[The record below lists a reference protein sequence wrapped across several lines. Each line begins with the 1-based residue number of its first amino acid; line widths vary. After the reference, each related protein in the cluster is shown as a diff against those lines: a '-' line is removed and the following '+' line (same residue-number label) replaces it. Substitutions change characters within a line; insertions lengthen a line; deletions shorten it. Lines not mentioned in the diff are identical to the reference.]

1 MKLKNKT
8 LLCKMSLALAPVA
21 LLMTIQ
27 AASADELDNLGAA
40 MHGGQTNFSL
50 KARYESVETPTT
62 PAVGQAKAMT
72 MGYRFGYET
81 GAYHDFAVNVQAQ
94 GVWGNKQYADGQ
106 TNSTQSGTSATL
118 NSVNDPAGVN
128 LSQAHLIYRGIAD
141 TTIKQ
146 GRQVLRYDDDRWVGN
161 VDWRQNWQSFDASS
175 ITNKSIADT
184 TIQAA
189 YVTNVNRP
197 SGDGAA
203 QSNSNGI
210 SSGNAHMKSTLLNI
224 NNKSLS
230 FADIVAY
237 SYRLDYTN
245 PAQAAASTG
254 APDTF
259 GSTDTT
265 GLKFAKNG
273 IDVAGY
279 KLGWVAEMANQ
290 KNFKLNTASYNARYT
305 NINANVGGSLGNIKI
320 GQEVLGSDN
329 SRSVQTPLSTLF
341 AFNGWA
347 DMFLVTP
354 TTGLKDSYV
363 KLRSDAM
370 GIVYG
375 ADYHQFKSDSSST
388 NLGREVDLIAEKQL
402 DKNFAVGARAA
413 RYKADAS
420 SSSRDSTA
428 NANAGGVV
436 LTDTNKMWVYGSFK
450 F

>member
-106 TNSTQSGTSATL
+106 SNSTQAPGL
-118 NSVNDPAGVN
+118 NTVNDPAGVN

-161 VDWRQNWQSFDASS
+161 VDWRQNWQTYDATSV
-175 ITNKSIADT
+175 TNKSIADT
-184 TIQAA
+184 TVQAA

-197 SGDGAA
+197 STDGASA
-203 QSNSNGI
+203 N
-210 SSGNAHMKSTLLNI
+210 GNAHMKSTLVNV

-237 SYRLDYTN
+237 NYRLDYTAA
-245 PAQAAASTG
+245 AQAAPTVM
-254 APDTF
+254 
-259 GSTDTT
+259 GSTNTT
-265 GLKFAKNG
+265 GVKLAKEG
-273 IDVAGY
+273 IDVAGF
-279 KLGWVAEMANQ
+279 KLGWTGEMAQQ
-290 KNFKLNTASYNARYT
+290 KNFKQNTTSYTAKYT
-305 NINANVGGSLGNIKI
+305 NIGASVGGSLGKLSIA
-320 GQEVLGSDN
+320 QETLGSDN
-329 SRSVQTPLSTLF
+329 GVGLQTPLATLF

-347 DMFLVTP
+347 DKFLVTP
-354 TTGLKDSYV
+354 KNGLKDSYIRG
-363 KLRSDAM
+363 RSNVA
-370 GIVYG
+370 GIVVG
-375 ADYHQFKSDSSST
+375 ADFHQFKSDAGSM
-388 NLGREVDLIAEKQL
+388 NLGREVDLIAEKDL

-413 RYKADAS
+413 RYKADAES
-420 SSSRDSTA
+420 VGA
-428 NANAGGVV
+428 NATTGVTLV
-436 LTDTNKMWVYGSFK
+436 DTNKAWVYGTYK

>member
-27 AASADELDNLGAA
+27 SASADELDNLGAA

-62 PAVGQAKAMT
+62 TTGQAKAMT

-106 TNSTQSGTSATL
+106 TDSTQAAGL
-118 NSVNDPAGVN
+118 NTVNDPAGVN

-161 VDWRQNWQSFDASS
+161 VDWRQNWQTYDASS

-189 YVTNVNRP
+189 YVTNVNRVTT
-197 SGDGAA
+197 DGAA
-203 QSNSNGI
+203 AA
-210 SSGNAHMKSTLLNI
+210 GNTHMKSTLVNV

-237 SYRLDYTN
+237 NYRLDYTN
-245 PAQAAASTG
+245 PLYAAASNG
-254 APDTF
+254 NANTF
-259 GSTDTT
+259 GSTNTT
-265 GLKFAKNG
+265 GVKLAKEG
-273 IDVAGY
+273 IDVAGF
-279 KLGWVAEMANQ
+279 KLGWTGEMAQQ
-290 KNFKLNTASYNARYT
+290 KNFKQNTTSYTAKYT
-305 NINANVGGSLGNIKI
+305 NIGASVGGSLGKLTLA
-320 GQEVLGSDN
+320 QEVLGSDN
-329 SRSVQTPLSTLF
+329 GVGLQTPLATLF

-347 DMFLVTP
+347 DKFTVTP
-354 TTGLKDSYV
+354 KNGLKDSY
-363 KLRSDAM
+363 LRGRSNVA
-370 GIVYG
+370 GIVVG
-375 ADYHQFKSDSSST
+375 ADYHQFKSDAGSMS
-388 NLGREVDLIAEKQL
+388 LGREVDLIAEKDL

-413 RYKADAS
+413 RYKADAAS
-420 SSSRDSTA
+420 VGTNDAT
-428 NANAGGVV
+428 GVALV
-436 LTDTNKMWVYGSFK
+436 DTNKAWVYGTYK

>member
-106 TNSTQSGTSATL
+106 SNSTQAPGL
-118 NSVNDPAGVN
+118 NTVNDPAGVN

-161 VDWRQNWQSFDASS
+161 VDWRQNWQTYDATSV
-175 ITNKSIADT
+175 TNKSIADT
-184 TIQAA
+184 TVQAA

-197 SGDGAA
+197 STDGASA
-203 QSNSNGI
+203 N
-210 SSGNAHMKSTLLNI
+210 GNAHMKSTLVNV

-237 SYRLDYTN
+237 NYRLDYTAA
-245 PAQAAASTG
+245 AQAAPTVM
-254 APDTF
+254 
-259 GSTDTT
+259 GSTNTT
-265 GLKFAKNG
+265 GVKLAKEG
-273 IDVAGY
+273 IDVAGF
-279 KLGWVAEMANQ
+279 KLGWTGEMAQQ
-290 KNFKLNTASYNARYT
+290 KNFKQNTTNYTAKYT
-305 NINANVGGSLGNIKI
+305 NIGASVGGSLGKLSIA
-320 GQEVLGSDN
+320 QETLGSDN
-329 SRSVQTPLSTLF
+329 GVGLQTPLATLF

-347 DMFLVTP
+347 DKFLVTP
-354 TTGLKDSYV
+354 KNGLKDSYIRG
-363 KLRSDAM
+363 RSNVA
-370 GIVYG
+370 GIVVG
-375 ADYHQFKSDSSST
+375 ADFHQFKSDAGSM
-388 NLGREVDLIAEKQL
+388 NLGREVDLIAEKDL

-413 RYKADAS
+413 RYKADAES
-420 SSSRDSTA
+420 VGA
-428 NANAGGVV
+428 NATTGVTLV
-436 LTDTNKMWVYGSFK
+436 DTNKAWVYGTYK

>member
-27 AASADELDNLGAA
+27 AASADELEGLGAA
-40 MHGGQTNFSL
+40 IQGGKTNFSL

-62 PAVGQAKAMT
+62 TTGQAKAMT

-106 TNSTQSGTSATL
+106 TNPTQASGL
-118 NSVNDPAGVN
+118 NTVNDPAGVN

-146 GRQVLRYDDDRWVGN
+146 GRQVIRYDDDRWVGN
-161 VDWRQNWQSFDASS
+161 VDWRQNWQTYDASS

-184 TIQAA
+184 TVQAA

-197 SGDGAA
+197 STDGAA
-203 QSNSNGI
+203 
-210 SSGNAHMKSTLLNI
+210 SGNTHMKSTLVNV

-237 SYRLDYTN
+237 NYRLDYTN
-245 PAQAAASTG
+245 PTYAAASNG
-254 APDTF
+254 NSNTF
-259 GSTDTT
+259 GSTNTT
-265 GLKFAKNG
+265 GVKLAKND
-273 IDVAGY
+273 IDVAGF
-279 KLGWVAEMANQ
+279 KLGWTGEMASQ
-290 KNFKLNTASYNARYT
+290 KNFKQNATNYTAKYT
-305 NINANVGGSLGNIKI
+305 NIGASVGGSLGKLTAA
-320 GQEVLGSDN
+320 QETLGSDN
-329 SRSVQTPLSTLF
+329 GVGLQTPLATLF

-347 DMFLVTP
+347 DKFLVTP
-354 TTGLKDSYV
+354 KNGLKDSY
-363 KLRSDAM
+363 LRGRSTVA
-370 GIVYG
+370 GIVVG
-375 ADYHQFKSDSSST
+375 ADFHQFKSDAGSM
-388 NLGREVDLIAEKQL
+388 NLGREVDLIAEKDL

-413 RYKADAS
+413 RYKADAAS
-420 SSSRDSTA
+420 SGTTA
-428 NANAGGVV
+428 NTATGVV
-436 LTDTNKMWVYGSFK
+436 LVDTNKAWVYGTYK

>member
-106 TNSTQSGTSATL
+106 SNSTQAPGL
-118 NSVNDPAGVN
+118 NTVNDPAGVN

-161 VDWRQNWQSFDASS
+161 VDWRQNWQTYDATSV
-175 ITNKSIADT
+175 TNKSIADT
-184 TIQAA
+184 TVQAA

-197 SGDGAA
+197 STDGASA
-203 QSNSNGI
+203 N
-210 SSGNAHMKSTLLNI
+210 GNAHMKSTLVNV

-237 SYRLDYTN
+237 NYRLDYTD
-245 PAQAAASTG
+245 AVQAGPTVM
-254 APDTF
+254 
-259 GSTDTT
+259 GSTNTT
-265 GLKFAKNG
+265 GVKLAKEG
-273 IDVAGY
+273 IDVAGF
-279 KLGWVAEMANQ
+279 KLGWTGEMAQQ
-290 KNFKLNTASYNARYT
+290 KNFKQNTTNYTAKYT
-305 NINANVGGSLGNIKI
+305 NIGASVGGSLGKLSIA
-320 GQEVLGSDN
+320 QETLGSDN
-329 SRSVQTPLSTLF
+329 GVGLQTPLATLF

-347 DMFLVTP
+347 DKFLVTP
-354 TTGLKDSYV
+354 KNGLKDSYV
-363 KLRSDAM
+363 RGRSNVA
-370 GIVYG
+370 GIVVG
-375 ADYHQFKSDSSST
+375 ADFHQFKSDAGSM
-388 NLGREVDLIAEKQL
+388 NLGREVDLIAEKDL
-402 DKNFAVGARAA
+402 DKSFAVGARAA
-413 RYKADAS
+413 RYKADAAS
-420 SSSRDSTA
+420 VGA
-428 NANAGGVV
+428 NNTTGVTLV
-436 LTDTNKMWVYGSFK
+436 DTNKAWVYGTYK

>member
-62 PAVGQAKAMT
+62 TTGQAKAMT

-94 GVWGNKQYADGQ
+94 GVWGNKQYDDGQ
-106 TNSTQSGTSATL
+106 TNSTQAPGL
-118 NSVNDPAGVN
+118 NTVNDPAGVN

-161 VDWRQNWQSFDASS
+161 VDWRQNWQTYDATSV
-175 ITNKSIADT
+175 TNKSIADT
-184 TIQAA
+184 TVQAA

-197 SGDGAA
+197 STDGATA
-203 QSNSNGI
+203 N
-210 SSGNAHMKSTLLNI
+210 GNAHMKSTLVNV

-237 SYRLDYTN
+237 NYRLDYTAA
-245 PAQAAASTG
+245 AQAAPTVM
-254 APDTF
+254 
-259 GSTDTT
+259 GSTNTT
-265 GLKFAKNG
+265 GVKLAKEG
-273 IDVAGY
+273 IDVAGF
-279 KLGWVAEMANQ
+279 KLGWTGEMAQQ
-290 KNFKLNTASYNARYT
+290 KNFKQNTTNYTAKYT
-305 NINANVGGSLGNIKI
+305 NIGASVGGSLGKLSIA
-320 GQEVLGSDN
+320 QETLGSDN
-329 SRSVQTPLSTLF
+329 GVGLQTPLATLF

-347 DMFLVTP
+347 DKFLVTP
-354 TTGLKDSYV
+354 KNGLKDSYV
-363 KLRSDAM
+363 RGRSNVA
-370 GIVYG
+370 GIVVG
-375 ADYHQFKSDSSST
+375 ADFHQFKSDAGSM
-388 NLGREVDLIAEKQL
+388 NLGREVDLIAEKDL
-402 DKNFAVGARAA
+402 DKSFAVGARAA
-413 RYKADAS
+413 RYKADAAS
-420 SSSRDSTA
+420 VGA
-428 NANAGGVV
+428 NNTTGVTLV
-436 LTDTNKMWVYGSFK
+436 DTNKAWVYGTYK

>member
-27 AASADELDNLGAA
+27 AASADELEGLGAA
-40 MHGGQTNFSL
+40 IQGGKTNFSL

-62 PAVGQAKAMT
+62 TTGQAKAMT

-94 GVWGNKQYADGQ
+94 GVWGTKQYGDGQ
-106 TNSTQSGTSATL
+106 SPSSQATPTL

-146 GRQVLRYDDDRWVGN
+146 GRQVIRYDDDRWVGN
-161 VDWRQNWQSFDASS
+161 VDWRQNWQTYDASS

-197 SGDGAA
+197 ATDGAGL
-203 QSNSNGI
+203 NG
-210 SSGNAHMKSTLLNI
+210 NTHMKSTLVNV

-237 SYRLDYTN
+237 NYRLDYTN
-245 PAQAAASTG
+245 ALQAAAPLATAASL
-254 APDTF
+254 F
-259 GSTDTT
+259 GSTNTT
-265 GLKFAKNG
+265 GVKLAKDG

-279 KLGWVAEMANQ
+279 KLGWTAEMAQQ
-290 KNFKLNTASYNARYT
+290 KNFKQNATDYTAKYT
-305 NINANVGGSLGNIKI
+305 NIGASVGGSLGKLSVA
-320 GQEVLGSDN
+320 QETLGSDN
-329 SRSVQTPLSTLF
+329 GVGLQTPLATLF

-347 DMFLVTP
+347 DKFTVTP
-354 TTGLKDSYV
+354 KNGLKDSYV
-363 KLRSDAM
+363 RGRSNVA
-370 GIVYG
+370 GIVVG
-375 ADYHQFKSDSSST
+375 ADFHQFKSDAGSM
-388 NLGREVDLIAEKQL
+388 NLGREVDLIAEKDL

-413 RYKADAS
+413 RYKADSAS
-420 SSSRDSTA
+420 SGTTA
-428 NANAGGVV
+428 NSATGVILV
-436 LTDTNKMWVYGSFK
+436 DTNKAWVYGTYK